1 MAIGIDS
8 SSFQYQGGAQTGA
21 VSAGA
26 PQPRATS
33 GSATTSAAMLAGAGL
48 INSIGASYAQ
58 RASGYLQ
65 QAGYAIQA
73 NENMRMANLRA
84 DKEVEY
90 AEIQSERKRKQVEL
104 ESINFKIQANS
115 LLRSL
120 QKANAATRARAFANG
135 VSASS
140 GSALNMQNTNVRNVY
155 RDVQVV
161 ELNALASRVFGFED
175 ATNILKAGYDQAFY
189 TRESALSS
197 TRAALQGG
205 GFAAQTGGLLA
216 NQTLVEGGLKFAQ
229 TFPTTAVR
237 TKLFGE

>member
-1 MAIGIDS
+1 MA
-8 SSFQYQGGAQTGA
+8 
-21 VSAGA
+21 VENA
-26 PQPRATS
+26 PQPSNTPQPSSSAVTSSAAFATAGFIS
-33 GSATTSAAMLAGAGL
+33 SVGSA
-48 INSIGASYAQ
+48 YAQ

-73 NENMRMANLRA
+73 TENMRMANLRA

-90 AEIQSERKRKQVEL
+90 AEIQASRKQQQVEL
-104 ESINFKIQANS
+104 ESINYKIQANS

-120 QKANAATRARAFANG
+120 QKANATTRARAYANG

-140 GSALNMQNTNVRNVY
+140 GSAMAMQNTNVRNVY

-161 ELNALASRVFGFED
+161 ELNALTSRVFGLED

-197 TRAALQGG
+197 TSAALKGG
-205 GFAAQTGGLLA
+205 GYAAQTSGLLA
-216 NQTLVEGGLKFAQ
+216 NQTLLEGGIKFAQ
-229 TFPTTAVR
+229 TFPTTGVR
-237 TKLFGE
+237 NKLFGET